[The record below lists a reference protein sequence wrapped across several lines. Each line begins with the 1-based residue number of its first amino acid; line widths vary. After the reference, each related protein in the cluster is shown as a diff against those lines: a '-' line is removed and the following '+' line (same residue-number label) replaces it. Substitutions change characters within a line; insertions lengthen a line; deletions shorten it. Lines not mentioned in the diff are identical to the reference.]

1 MAGSRPCHGD
11 KVKQRCIEL
20 LKQGT
25 SVANIVMRLGV
36 SKSYVKRERAKLEGQ
51 NPESHSDDD

>member
-11 KVKQRCIEL
+11 KVKQRCVEL

-25 SVANIVMRLGV
+25 SVANIAMRLGV
-36 SKSYVKRERAKLEGQ
+36 SKSYVKREREKLKGLA
-51 NPESHSDDD
+51 PESHGDDD

>member
-1 MAGSRPCHGD
+1 
-11 KVKQRCIEL
+11 VKQRCIEL

-51 NPESHSDDD
+51 TPESPGDDD